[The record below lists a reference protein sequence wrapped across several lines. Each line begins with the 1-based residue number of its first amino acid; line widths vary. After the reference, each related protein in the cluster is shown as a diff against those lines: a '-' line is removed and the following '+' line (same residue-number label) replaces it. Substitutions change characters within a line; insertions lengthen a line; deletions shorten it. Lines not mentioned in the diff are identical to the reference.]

1 MNYEEKYRKLVEA
14 IKVMRDVNP
23 SDEGLQN
30 WVQDNVP
37 ELAERR
43 NSMIFQLDIPIYNTN
58 VLFIINPVKDEMDEF
73 LNNENNK
80 EKLTEEEFTNLFK
93 ELDDKRYG
101 GYTTALDKGGYL
113 ILIKEGYKDFTIFIH
128 ELFHVA
134 NLILFDREVEYSR
147 AFEPLAYLLGWMTQQ
162 YADYVLWKPSE
173 EQLTALQAV
182 NSGCSYDTS
191 ALTSLLDD
199 LKDITI

>member
-1 MNYEEKYRKLVEA
+1 
-14 IKVMRDVNP
+14 
-23 SDEGLQN
+23 
-30 WVQDNVP
+30 
-37 ELAERR
+37 
-43 NSMIFQLDIPIYNTN
+43 MIFQLDIPIYNTN

-80 EKLTEEEFTNLFK
+80 EKLTEEEFTNLCK

-113 ILIKEGYKDFTIFIH
+113 ILIKEGYKDFTIFVH

-134 NLILFDREVEYSR
+134 NLILFDREIEYSR
-147 AFEPLAYLLGWMTQQ
+147 TFEPLAYLLGWIAQQ

-173 EQLTALQAV
+173 EQLIALQAV